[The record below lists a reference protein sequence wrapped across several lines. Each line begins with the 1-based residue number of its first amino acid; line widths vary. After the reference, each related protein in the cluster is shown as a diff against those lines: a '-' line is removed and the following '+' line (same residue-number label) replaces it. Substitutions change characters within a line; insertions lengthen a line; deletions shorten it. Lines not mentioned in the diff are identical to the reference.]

1 MNLLAFLTRKHPET
15 PVQRNPAREL
25 ALIGVRQHRER
36 VKAMARLMREQC
48 DLPPDPRLA

>member
-1 MNLLAFLTRKHPET
+1 MIRWFTRKQPET
-15 PVQRNPAREL
+15 PEQRNPAREL